1 VRATQSCMT
10 EPAMALQHAALD
22 VAKGERRCWLRGSAC
37 PTPVQVVCRLSVT
50 HELAASPTT
59 RATAATACV
68 R

>member
-10 EPAMALQHAALD
+10 DPAMALHAALD
-22 VAKGERRCWLRGSAC
+22 VAKGERRCWLRGSAR